1 MKILGREIS
10 FIEGINQAW
19 KLASVQLAALLTIV
33 SVAYDYLP
41 ILQTNL
47 PDDWA
52 KWFGVAIIIGRV
64 IQQKNAGEAGK

>member
-33 SVAYDYLP
+33 SVAYEYLP
-41 ILQTNL
+41 VLQANL
-47 PDDWA
+47 PDGWS
-52 KWFGVAIIIGRV
+52 KWFGVAIIVGRI
-64 IQQKNAGEAGK
+64 IQQKNAGDAGR